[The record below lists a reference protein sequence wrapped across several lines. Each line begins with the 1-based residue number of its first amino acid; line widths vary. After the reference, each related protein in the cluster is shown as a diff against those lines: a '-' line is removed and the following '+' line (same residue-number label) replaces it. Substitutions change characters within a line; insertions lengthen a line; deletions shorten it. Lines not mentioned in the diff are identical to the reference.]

1 MYLKE
6 IFLQLQVK
14 NFKIYDI
21 CKSVFITLDKRDKNL
36 NRYMVQTQD
45 PQIASMSLN
54 WPSYGES
61 YQTLHKQDKNCKS
74 N

>member
-1 MYLKE
+1 
-6 IFLQLQVK
+6 
-14 NFKIYDI
+14 
-21 CKSVFITLDKRDKNL
+21 
-36 NRYMVQTQD
+36 MVQTQD

-54 WPSYGES
+54 WPSYVES